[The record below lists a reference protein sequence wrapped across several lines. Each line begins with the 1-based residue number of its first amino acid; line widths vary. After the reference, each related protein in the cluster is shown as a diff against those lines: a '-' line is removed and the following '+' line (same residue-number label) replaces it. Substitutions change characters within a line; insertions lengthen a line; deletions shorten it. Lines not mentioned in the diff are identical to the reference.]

1 MSAALLEN
9 FDLLA
14 ASLGGIAKLREL
26 ILSLAV
32 RGRLVPQA
40 PNDEPASELLKRIRV
55 EKDRLIKEGKIKC
68 DKPLAAVSDDE
79 RPFQLPVGWEWAP
92 LSALLSKIGAGS
104 TPLGGKE
111 VYTNSG
117 VKFLRSQNVWND
129 GLHLTDVALIPAEV
143 HARMSGTVVL
153 GQDILFNITGA
164 SIGRCALVPED
175 FDEAN
180 VSQHVTIIRPA
191 LPEIRHFLHLVL
203 TSSHVQ
209 QKVMEVQVG
218 VSREG
223 LSIGKLGQFLIPLP
237 PLAEQSRIVAKVEEL
252 MALCDRL
259 EAEQGHAARVQGHWV
274 EAALDQLA
282 ESADADE
289 FCRHWQHLAAH
300 FDTLFTTPESID
312 RLDATLL
319 QLAVRGKLVPQD
331 PNDEPASE
339 LLKQIRAEKD
349 RLIKEGK
356 IKRDKP
362 LAPISDGEKPY
373 ELPAGWEW
381 VSINDVQRCV
391 ENAITDGPFGANLKS
406 EHYVDFGKHRV
417 IRLQNIGRGEF
428 ITHHIALIEEAHF
441 NRLSKHHVRCGDIV
455 VAGLVDEGI
464 RSCIIPE
471 SVCPALVKA
480 DCYRLSVHEG
490 VSTNYISYY
499 LNSKVAGLLATKH
512 HHGLTLTRI
521 GLGNFRSIPV
531 PLPPLAEQSRIV
543 AQVEKLL
550 ALTASLKARL
560 TAAQTK
566 QAHLAEALIA
576 EVTTPIGAAL
586 LEGENSEPPQPFD
599 LAAFKARMK
608 AEHD

>member
-9 FDLLA
+9 LDLLA
-14 ASLGGIAKLREL
+14 ASVGGVARLREL

-32 RGRLVPQA
+32 RGRLVSQD
-40 PNDEPASELLKRIRV
+40 PNDEPASELLKRIRA
-55 EKDRLIKEGKIKC
+55 EKDRLIKEGKIKRDKHLPPLIED
-68 DKPLAAVSDDE
+68 DKPYD
-79 RPFQLPVGWEWAP
+79 LPASWEWVR
-92 LSALLSKIGAGS
+92 LGDLLPEFQNGASSRGDE
-104 TPLGGKE
+104 GG
-111 VYTNSG
+111 TS
-117 VKFLRSQNVWND
+117 
-129 GLHLTDVALIPAEV
+129 
-143 HARMSGTVVL
+143 TVVL
-153 GQDILFNITGA
+153 RLADIKNGQISLAAPRTIPINRGDISKYRLIGGDILIVRVNGSADIVGQFIPVE
-164 SIGRCALVPED
+164 S
-175 FDEAN
+175 
-180 VSQHVTIIRPA
+180 
-191 LPEIRHFLHLVL
+191 
-203 TSSHVQ
+203 
-209 QKVMEVQVG
+209 G
-218 VSREG
+218 VSAIYCDHFIRMRISQAWCQTG
-223 LSIGKLGQFLIPLP
+223 YLCLLGRTSLIRDRISRLFITTAGQKTVNQGHIGSLLVALP
-237 PLAEQSRIVAKVEEL
+237 PLAEQFRIVVKVEEL

-259 EAEQGHAARVQGHWV
+259 EAEQGHAARVQGYWV
-274 EAALDQLA
+274 DAALDQLT

-289 FCRHWQHLAAH
+289 FRRHWQHLAAH

-339 LLKQIRAEKD
+339 LLEQIRAEKD

>member
-14 ASLGGIAKLREL
+14 ASVGGIARLREL

-40 PNDEPASELLKRIRV
+40 PNDEPASELLTRIRV
-55 EKDRLIKEGKIKC
+55 EKDRLIKEGKIKR

-79 RPFQLPVGWEWAP
+79 RPFQLPAGWEWAP

-143 HARMSGTVVL
+143 YARMSGTVVL

-274 EAALDQLA
+274 DAALDQLA

-289 FCRHWQHLAAH
+289 FRRHWQHLAAH

-331 PNDEPASE
+331 PNDDSASE
-339 LLKQIRAEKD
+339 LLKQIRTEKE
-349 RLIKEGK
+349 RLIEEGR

-362 LAPISDGEKPY
+362 RPPVSDNEEPY
-373 ELPAGWEW
+373 ELPEGWVW
-381 VSINDVQRCV
+381 VTIPELCQIGGGS
-391 ENAITDGPFGANLKS
+391 TPSK
-406 EHYVDFGKHRV
+406 
-417 IRLQNIGRGEF
+417 NIGRYWDGS
-428 ITHHIALIEEAHF
+428 IPWVSPKDMKVALIADAIDHVSPAALEETRLPLVPPNSILVVVRGMILAHSF
-441 NRLSKHHVRCGDIV
+441 PVGVTQTEVTINQDMKSLTPYAESLSSYLALAMRGFKSDIL
-455 VAGLVDEGI
+455 ALVD
-464 RSCIIPE
+464 RSTHGTCKLE
-471 SVCPALVKA
+471 SEKLFS
-480 DCYRLSVHEG
+480 YRF
-490 VSTNYISYY
+490 
-499 LNSKVAGLLATKH
+499 A
-512 HHGLTLTRI
+512 
-521 GLGNFRSIPV
+521 
-531 PLPPLAEQSRIV
+531 LPPLAEQSRIV

-550 ALTASLKARL
+550 SLTASLKARL
-560 TAAQTK
+560 AAAQTK

-576 EVTTPIGAAL
+576 ALTTETPDEPNAEERLAKRAQRGHGREAERLTL
-586 LEGENSEPPQPFD
+586 LEK
-599 LAAFKARMK
+599 AAGQ
-608 AEHD
+608 